1 MPAFSG
7 MHSCSRLLPAWRSAW
22 VGLASV
28 AGLGA
33 YVAIALGYATI
44 HQATVRLGLWR
55 CLAESLD
62 LSNLAVLEQVSAAGD
77 AASPIGEGL
86 ADALG
91 AGGV

>member
-1 MPAFSG
+1 V
-7 MHSCSRLLPAWRSAW
+7 RDEIITT
-22 VGLASV
+22 V

-62 LSNLAVLEQVSAAGD
+62 CSNLAVLEQVSAAGD
-77 AASPIGEGL
+77 AASAVGEGL
-86 ADALG
+86 ADVLG
-91 AGGV
+91 GGGG